1 MKYSTILWEC
11 GGDHLAA
18 IYETE
23 MIHEVA
29 GKRCLRTGYT
39 DSVYWG
45 YCCDSA
51 MRTSGT
57 NNYIYVDFVLFFK
70 FFFSQFILNSS
81 IRSKD
86 TNFFKRLYLF
96 VIVVIKNIF
105 NSIFILKS
113 TSKLD
118 K

>member
-1 MKYSTILWEC
+1 
-11 GGDHLAA
+11 
-18 IYETE
+18 
-23 MIHEVA
+23 
-29 GKRCLRTGYT
+29 
-39 DSVYWG
+39 
-45 YCCDSA
+45 

-96 VIVVIKNIF
+96 VVVVVRINIF
-105 NSIFILKS
+105 NPIFAQIGK
-113 TSKLD
+113 
-118 K
+118 